1 MTTDLKMQETEIKKK
16 QQLLVRM
23 KFIILIILVW
33 LPMLLQ
39 NVFICEDIIII
50 LLTDHVFHVELS
62 SNYPFDW

>member
-39 NVFICEDIIII
+39 NVFIC
-50 LLTDHVFHVELS
+50 
-62 SNYPFDW
+62 